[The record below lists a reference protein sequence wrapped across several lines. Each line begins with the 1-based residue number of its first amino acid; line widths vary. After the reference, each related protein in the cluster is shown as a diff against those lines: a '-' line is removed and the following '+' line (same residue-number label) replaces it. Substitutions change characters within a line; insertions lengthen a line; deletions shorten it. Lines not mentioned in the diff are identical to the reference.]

1 MLQTVLGLESARIAT
16 AFAIPTPAM
25 AGRLVRAKRRIRD
38 ARIPFA
44 VPDREDM
51 PQRLPPV
58 LEAIYGAYAIDWQLV
73 SGTTVR
79 ESLSSEALYLALT
92 LADLL
97 PGEPEAAGL
106 ASLLCLSLARAAARA
121 DSGRFVP
128 LDEQDVTRWDSAL
141 IAKGEQLLAGAHR
154 LGRPGRFQL
163 EAAIQSAHC
172 AGGRTGTTNWAAL
185 RTLHE
190 GLVRVAPTLGARVSL
205 AATIANTDGAEA
217 GLRAL
222 DSLDGPASERFQPA
236 WATRA
241 HLLAQLGRN
250 EEAARAFDRAISLT
264 ADSSIRDHLRSKA
277 AELGDA

>member
-1 MLQTVLGLESARIAT
+1 
-16 AFAIPTPAM
+16 
-25 AGRLVRAKRRIRD
+25 
-38 ARIPFA
+38 
-44 VPDREDM
+44 
-51 PQRLPPV
+51 
-58 LEAIYGAYAIDWQLV
+58 
-73 SGTTVR
+73 
-79 ESLSSEALYLALT
+79 
-92 LADLL
+92 
-97 PGEPEAAGL
+97 
-106 ASLLCLSLARAAARA
+106 
-121 DSGRFVP
+121 VP